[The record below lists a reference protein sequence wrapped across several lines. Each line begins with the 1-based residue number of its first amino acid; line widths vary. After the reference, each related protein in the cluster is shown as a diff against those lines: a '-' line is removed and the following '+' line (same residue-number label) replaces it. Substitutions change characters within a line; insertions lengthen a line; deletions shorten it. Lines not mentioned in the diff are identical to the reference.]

1 MPNLKSGA
9 EVKLQGLRAGLGFN
23 SNVMPWPIM
32 AGKMSEPDVEVNSTL
47 KPVPRDKA
55 NLEAERG
62 EVAMTPG
69 DGGIPDTYKIGGKR
83 HYEGGTPLNLPDDS
97 FIFSDTA
104 KMRIKDPVILA
115 QFGMAI
121 KKGGYTPADI
131 AKKYN
136 INKYKKVLADP
147 DTDDLQKDTA
157 EQMITNY
164 NLKLAKLGLIQESK
178 KGFPQGIPSI
188 ATPYLESMQIDPS
201 EFVQMNPGEGDDET
215 SEGDNMT
222 AAYGGIL
229 HQLQARKYGGMYDQ
243 YEMAYG
249 GLPKAQWGDW
259 LGSAME
265 QTGKALSAPQRLLTE
280 VVANP
285 SQLMHPGD
293 FFGNYQNWRTPSEA
307 MGIQSGTGA
316 FLTDLLLDPMN
327 AALLGPEAIAK
338 LTSMG
343 YKAVAEK
350 AAEMSAR
357 TMGKH
362 VATNIGKSAAELA
375 LEHAGII
382 KKSKLAGK
390 LSKEAKDITNMTEKS
405 KVGQVLY
412 NTGAP
417 ATRSNVA
424 AAKAAIKTAEKQAVR
439 VSATPLG
446 TSMKASSAARQA
458 VKPASELK
466 DVLNESYLLGTGLGK
481 TIGGIN
487 VAANLTGQT
496 RGSENSEENK
506 ALNERAKNLQTINST
521 EEDIKIKKDAEA
533 KALAERSAERA
544 LLEGAPFGATTRE
557 IQKNL
562 REAEAA
568 RVLAEKKQKAAEEAK
583 KYNNTSGSKVVPI
596 TTIDKSGG
604 NEVEVLKK
612 YGGAIDDYFVNGGS
626 KKIKKYQYSL
636 SKDKI
641 RPVYEDDSIGDFEET
656 ENVLPEDKYNEL
668 VKLYDDAEKESA
680 GNSNKY
686 SPKTELFQRKYH
698 EYLPN
703 RARKIIS
710 ADPQKTTHGLDKELK
725 KYDLESNAEG
735 LFGRRTKQYL
745 ADLKKLKIEKAQQQE
760 EQPTTIAGPATTTIT
775 GEPDTTKVS
784 HLNQLQRANPN
795 PAWWLQDIIKTANAA
810 SDYATIN
817 KYNPWQATTPI
828 YTPTPTYFSPEREL
842 AENAEQLNIGAQA
855 LSSFTGPQAFN
866 SRYGEMQGKGAQQA
880 ADTLGRVN
888 NLNVN
893 LANAFSRENAA
904 LMNQAAAIRAN
915 EQTGLYDKNTI
926 ANQLFDNSKRQA
938 KNTLVNNYVQ
948 AITNRANTASLN
960 SLYPQFAVDP
970 SQGGP
975 LVFHDPRSFKP
986 SDSARKTYQDYV
998 REAIQGNRQLA
1009 TASAAD
1015 LNNAVKLLMM
1025 IDAGKV
1031 PNDAYAQYKQDKSTV
1046 QGYPNTE
1053 MASDDD
1059 QG

>member
-32 AGKMSEPDVEVNSTL
+32 AGKMSAPDVDVNSTIG
-47 KPVPRDKA
+47 PVPRNEA

-69 DGGIPDTYKIGGKR
+69 AGGIPDTFKIGGKR

-104 KMRIKDPVILA
+104 KMRIKDPAILA
-115 QFGMAI
+115 QFGMSE

-147 DTDDLQKDTA
+147 DTDDLQRSTA
-157 EQMITNY
+157 EQMIANY

-201 EFVQMNPGEGDDET
+201 EFVQINPGEGDDET

-222 AAYGGIL
+222 AAYGGVL
-229 HQLQARKYGGMYDQ
+229 QQLQVRKHGGMFDQ

-249 GLPKAQWGDW
+249 GLPKAQLGDW
-259 LGSAME
+259 IGSALE
-265 QTGKALSAPQRLLTE
+265 QTGKALSAPQRMITE
-280 VVANP
+280 AVANP

-293 FFGNYQNWRTPSEA
+293 FLSNYQNWRTPSEA

-316 FLTDLLLDPMN
+316 FLTDLLLDPVN
-327 AALLGPEAIAK
+327 LALLGPEAIAK
-338 LTSMG
+338 LGSMG
-343 YKAVAEK
+343 YKAVAKK
-350 AAEMSAR
+350 AAEISAR
-357 TMGKH
+357 TTGKH

-375 LEHAGII
+375 LEHAAII

-412 NTGAP
+412 KTGAP

-424 AAKAAIKTAEKQAVR
+424 AAKAAINTAEKQAVK
-439 VSATPLG
+439 VSATPIV
-446 TSMKASSAARQA
+446 TRMKASSAARQA

-496 RGSENSEENK
+496 RGSQNSQENN
-506 ALNERAKNLQTINST
+506 ALREQANKNLQTISEQ
-521 EEDIKIKKDAEA
+521 EEAIRIKRAADAKAEA
-533 KALAERSAERA
+533 ERQSLRQALE
-544 LLEGAPFGATTRE
+544 ATN
-557 IQKNL
+557 QGQ
-562 REAEAA
+562 EAA
-568 RVLAEKKQKAAEEAK
+568 RTAEATTQNNEPVVQQKA
-583 KYNNTSGSKVVPI
+583 VPI
-596 TTIDKSGG
+596 TTDRSGSDD
-604 NEVEVLKK
+604 VQVIKK
-612 YGGAIDDYFVNGGS
+612 YGGAIDDYFQVGGT
-626 KKIKKYQYSL
+626 KKIKKYQYSP
-636 SKDKI
+636 SEDKI

-656 ENVLPEDKYNEL
+656 ENVLPEEKYNEL
-668 VKLYDDAEKESA
+668 VKLYEEAEKESA
-680 GNSNKY
+680 GDSNKY
-686 SPKTELFQRKYH
+686 SPKTQLFQRKYH

-710 ADPQKTTHGLDKELK
+710 ADPQKTTYGVNKGLK
-725 KYDLESNAEG
+725 KYDLEENAEG

-745 ADLKKLKIEKAQQQE
+745 ADLKKLKIEKAQQKEQ
-760 EQPTTIAGPATTTIT
+760 QPTTTAGPATTTTT

-817 KYNPWQATTPI
+817 KYSPWQATTPV

-866 SRYGEMQGKGAQQA
+866 SRYGEMQGKAAEQA
-880 ADTLGRVN
+880 ANTLGRVN

-893 LANAFSRENAA
+893 LANTFSRENAA
-904 LMNQAAAIRAN
+904 LMNQAAAIRAQ

-970 SQGGP
+970 SRGGS

-986 SDSARKTYQDYV
+986 SDSVRKTYQDYV
-998 REAIQGNRQLA
+998 REAIQGNPQLA

-1046 QGYPNTE
+1046 QGYPT
-1053 MASDDD
+1053 AGATFDDE

>member
-32 AGKMSEPDVEVNSTL
+32 AGKMSAPDVEVNSTIG
-47 KPVPRDKA
+47 PVPRDEA
-55 NLEAERG
+55 NLEAEKG
-62 EVAMTPG
+62 EVAMTYG
-69 DGGIPDTYKIGGKR
+69 AGGIPDTFKIGGKR

-104 KMRIKDPVILA
+104 KMRIKDPAILA

-147 DTDDLQKDTA
+147 DTDDLQRDTA
-157 EQMITNY
+157 EQMIANY

-178 KGFPQGIPSI
+178 KGFPQGIPAIS
-188 ATPYLESMQIDPS
+188 TPYLESMQIDPS
-201 EFVQMNPGEGDDET
+201 EFVQMNPGQGDDET

-222 AAYGGIL
+222 AAYGGVL
-229 HQLQARKYGGMYDQ
+229 QQLQARKHGGMYDQ

-249 GLPKAQWGDW
+249 GLPKAQFGEWV
-259 LGSAME
+259 GSVME
-265 QTGKALSAPQRLLTE
+265 QTGKALSAPQRMITE
-280 VVANP
+280 AVANP

-327 AALLGPEAIAK
+327 LALLGPEAIAK
-338 LTSMG
+338 LGSMG

-350 AAEMSAR
+350 VAEIASR
-357 TMGKH
+357 TSGKH
-362 VATNIGKSAAELA
+362 VATNIGKSAAQLA
-375 LEHAGII
+375 FEHAAIL

-390 LSKEAKDITNMTEKS
+390 LSKEAKDITNMTQKS

-412 NTGAP
+412 KTGVSS
-417 ATRSNVA
+417 TNSNVA
-424 AAKAAIKTAEKQAVR
+424 AAKAAIKAAEEHAVK
-439 VSATPLG
+439 VSATPIG

-458 VKPASELK
+458 IKPASELK

-487 VAANLTGQT
+487 VAANFFGQT

-506 ALNERAKNLQTINST
+506 ALNERAKNLETISET
-521 EEDIKIKKDAEA
+521 EKIKRDA
-533 KALAERSAERA
+533 RA
-544 LLEGAPFGATTRE
+544 
-557 IQKNL
+557 
-562 REAEAA
+562 REASSQNNKP
-568 RVLAEKKQKAAEEAK
+568 VVQSKVVPSTTNVVQPKVVSSTT
-583 KYNNTSGSKVVPI
+583 NTSGSG
-596 TTIDKSGG
+596 D
-604 NEVEVLKK
+604 VERIKK
-612 YGGAIDDYFVNGGS
+612 YGGAIDDYFVHGGT

-636 SKDKI
+636 SEDRI
-641 RPVYEDDSIGDFEET
+641 RPVYEDDSIGDFEEI
-656 ENVLPEDKYNEL
+656 ENVLPEDKYNQL
-668 VKLYDDAEKESA
+668 VKLYDEAEKESA

-686 SPKTELFQRKYH
+686 SPKTKLFQIKYH

-703 RARKIIS
+703 TARKIIS
-710 ADPQKTTHGLDKELK
+710 SDPEKTNWGVDKGLK

-735 LFGRRTKQYL
+735 LFGHRTKQYL
-745 ADLKKLKIEKAQQQE
+745 ADLKKLKIEKAQQKEQ
-760 EQPTTIAGPATTTIT
+760 QPTTIAGPATIAIT
-775 GEPDTTKVS
+775 GEPDTLKVS

-866 SRYGEMQGKGAQQA
+866 SRYAEMQGKGAEQA
-880 ADTLGRVN
+880 ANTLGRVN

-893 LANAFSRENAA
+893 LANTFSRENAA
-904 LMNQAAAIRAN
+904 LMNQAAAIRAQ

-960 SLYPQFAVDP
+960 SLYPQFAADP
-970 SQGGP
+970 SRGGS

-1046 QGYPNTE
+1046 QGYPNTG